1 MTNQWRLKEQF
12 PIKPP
17 TFPPDAKGMPGRE
30 ASGQVLNAIAALA
43 VPPLHHERAKPMSVS
58 RRVNRRVRR
67 AVTIEGESEA

>member
-43 VPPLHHERAKPMSVS
+43 VPPPRAC
-58 RRVNRRVRR
+58 
-67 AVTIEGESEA
+67 